1 MAAVMRWL
9 LVVLVL
15 TNGLFYYLM
24 TQSAEQRES
33 RPVAGH
39 QPVNPD
45 SIRQL
50 GETDIHADLSI
61 PAPVVEP
68 VCLEWASFSAEEAN
82 LAKEALQAMHLQDDR
97 YKLVSA
103 PEKSSQFWVFVPP
116 FKTRADAQKKL
127 DELKALEV
135 ADGYIIQ
142 DKSGQGFAISLGVFS
157 SKEGADKYLAQIR
170 QKGIKSAKSGS
181 RGQGVGIITISI
193 QSSGAEF
200 EAALVRMKQ
209 EAFPDTAL
217 KATACKE

>member
-1 MAAVMRWL
+1 ML
-9 LVVLVL
+9 IL

-24 TQSAEQRES
+24 SQSPEQGGGQRES
-33 RPVAGH
+33 QAVAQH
-39 QPVNPD
+39 EPVNPE

-50 GETDIHADLSI
+50 SETEAHTVLSI

-68 VCLEWASFSAEEAN
+68 VCLEWASFSVEESIQ
-82 LAKEALQAMHLQDDR
+82 AKEALQALALQDDR
-97 YKLVSA
+97 FKLVSA

-116 FKTRADAQKKL
+116 FKSRAEAQKKL
-127 DELKALEV
+127 DELKSLDVVDAYV
-135 ADGYIIQ
+135 IQ

-170 QKGIKSAKSGS
+170 QKGVKSAKSGP
-181 RGQGVGIITISI
+181 RGQGVGIVTIRI
-193 QSSGAEF
+193 QSAGPEF

-209 EAFPDTAL
+209 ETFPDTVL